1 MLRTVKC
8 DAFADDLRNMTIRP
22 GLNIVQGS
30 SQGNNAIG
38 KSTFLWIV
46 DFIFGGDRYAKIAQ
60 DVRKHIDR
68 DLTVYFTFEVDE
80 KPRYFYRKPEEPQK
94 IFECTQDWK
103 TIIDEMAVEQYQSFL
118 RDAYRIDLPGLTIPG
133 LTDHFFRIYGKGNV
147 DERKPIKGTK
157 DTHDTA
163 VDFLLVLFNHGRMLA
178 EIAYMEQT
186 LNIKAYEDFLKN
198 PAQAVDYAAKLEE
211 NSGAIKAMQE
221 RLDRLLR
228 KEGGEIEFADLGM
241 DTKTIETVAKLQKEL
256 RLITRQYE
264 SLRSQQVAVENNLSE
279 TMTERAEEFT
289 ALQHFFPQAN
299 IKAFEDIESFHRQ
312 LRQILRDE
320 MKDEI
325 ARLQPLITFYSEE
338 IRRLE
343 ARIQES
349 GITRSIS
356 EKIMSQCVSARQRLE
371 ELQAERDQ
379 LFHDKELQEE
389 RAEKMAH
396 LRELAEQHRSAITSV
411 EETVTNLA
419 ETINAAVTAGKEKA
433 PVLKIASKDLPFGTE
448 ENTSEGSA
456 FKNLV
461 IYDLCLANSCP
472 IPVLIHDS
480 NILIKIDNA
489 YLEEI
494 LRQYQ
499 ATGKQVFIVLDKLES
514 VSPGTQAILD
524 DTTLMHLSDGHEL
537 FGTSWS
543 KVAQKATDEAKET
556 EDHGEDQ

>member
-1 MLRTVKC
+1 MLRSVKC
-8 DAFADDLRNMTIRP
+8 DAFVDDLRDLTIKP
-22 GLNIVQGS
+22 GLNIIQGS

-38 KSTFLWIV
+38 KSTFLWII
-46 DFIFGGDRYAKIAQ
+46 DFIFGGDRYVKIAQ

-68 DLTVYFTFEVDE
+68 DLTVYFTFDVDE
-80 KPRYFYRKPEEPQK
+80 RLRYFYRKPEEPQK
-94 IFECTQDWK
+94 VFECTPEWK
-103 TIIDEMAVEQYQSFL
+103 TIIDDMTIEQYETFL
-118 RDAYRIDLPGLTIPG
+118 RNAYRLDLPGLTVPG
-133 LTDHFFRIYGKGNV
+133 LTDHFFRIYSKGNV
-147 DERKPIKGTK
+147 DERKPIKGAK

-163 VDFLLVLFNHGRMLA
+163 VDFLLVLFNHGRLLA
-178 EIAYMEQT
+178 EIANMEQA
-186 LNIKAYEDFLKN
+186 LNIKAYEAFLKS
-198 PAQAVDYAAKLEE
+198 PSQTVDYAAKLEE

-228 KEGGEIEFADLGM
+228 KEGGEIEFADLGL

-256 RLITRQYE
+256 RLITHQYE

-312 LRQILRDE
+312 LREILRDE

-338 IRRLE
+338 IKRLE

-356 EKIMSQCVSARQRLE
+356 ERIMSQCVSARQRLE
-371 ELQAERDQ
+371 ELQEEREQ
-379 LFHDKELQEE
+379 LLHDKELQEE

-396 LRELAEQHRSAITSV
+396 LRELAEQHRSAIASV
-411 EETVTNLA
+411 EETVTALA

-433 PVLKIASKDLPFGTE
+433 PVLKISGKDLPFGTE
-448 ENTSEGSA
+448 ENTSEGTA

-499 ATGKQVFIVLDKLES
+499 GTGKQVFIVLDKLES
-514 VSPGTQAILD
+514 VSTGTQAILNEA
-524 DTTLMHLSDGHEL
+524 TLMHLSDGHEL

-543 KVAQKATDEAKET
+543 KIVQKPTEEAKET
-556 EDHGEDQ
+556 ENHGEDQ